1 MATGKITF
9 DSTLWTFDNNL
20 QVTFDIDGQDICVGD
35 FDSSSQLSVVLS
47 SDVDTVTNII
57 KANFPITFDSTIWTF
72 DNDLHVTFDSDGQNL
87 HVNNF
92 YTMAVKATPL
102 SDDIDTL
109 GIVSTPIASSFD
121 TYSVV
126 SLFLVDNYDVKSI
139 VSIHALFSADTK
151 SIAWIANIPT
161 GTAFF
166 LIFGNDKIF
175 IPGYFGSQDGSLVL
189 YQAEEIS
196 TGGDKFGYSS
206 RNSDNNTSV
215 SLQIDETS
223 KDDLLDFFSNS
234 VNGMTGVFIL
244 GDNIDYTI
252 KNVRFAQPNIEV
264 TESDGLFSVSFE
276 LKEA

>member
-20 QVTFDIDGQDICVGD
+20 QVTFDIDGQDLCVGD
-35 FDSSSQLSVVLS
+35 FDSLSHVTTATIS
-47 SDVDTVTNII
+47 NFDTLAQAINPNT
-57 KANFPITFDSTIWTF
+57 PITFDSTNWTF
-72 DNDLHVTFDSDGQNL
+72 DDELYVTFDIDGQTL

-92 YTMAVKATPL
+92 DTLAVKSTPL
-102 SDDIDTL
+102 IDDIDTL

-126 SLFLVDNYDVKSI
+126 SLLLVDNYDVKSI

-151 SIAWIANIPT
+151 SIAWLANIPT

-175 IPGYFGSQDGSLVL
+175 LPEYFGSQDGSLVL